1 MPDDVPT
8 VSALSTAVPG
18 VPGIADI
25 KVEPGNLL
33 QVARII
39 NDQADELEDKLR
51 GKLTDL
57 IIDPPAGDVVSATA
71 TDAWNR
77 LVARGE
83 GSYAARVRAYVKNLR
98 DLATQL
104 REAAKHYDAGE
115 EDKAAAFGDRG
126 AGRN

>member
-1 MPDDVPT
+1 MPDNIPT

-33 QVARII
+33 RVAKII
-39 NDQADELEDKLR
+39 NDQADELDDRLR
-51 GKLTDL
+51 GKLADL
-57 IIDPPAGDVVSATA
+57 TIEPPAADVVSETA

-98 DLATQL
+98 DLAAQL
-104 REAAKHYDAGE
+104 REAAKQYHASE
-115 EDKAAAFGDRG
+115 EDRAAAFGDRG
-126 AGRN
+126 AGRP

>member
-33 QVARII
+33 QVAKII

-51 GKLTDL
+51 GKLADL
-57 IIDPPAGDVVSATA
+57 TIDPPADDVVSAT
-71 TDAWNR
+71 
-77 LVARGE
+77 
-83 GSYAARVRAYVKNLR
+83 ARVRAYVKNLR
-98 DLATQL
+98 DLAAQL